1 MPWQETCVRNERT
14 RFVVD
19 WERKLESMAELCR
32 RYGVSRKTGYKWLQR
47 YGQQGWEGLQDR
59 SRAAR
64 RHPQQT
70 AAAIEQEI
78 LALRA
83 QHTRWGAVTLKARLQ
98 RAQPEV
104 AWPAVS
110 TIGNLL
116 RRHGLTVPRRRR
128 ARAAPTAPPLTPGS
142 EPNRVW
148 CADFKGWFRTQDGQR
163 CDPLTISD
171 AASRYLLRCQAV
183 ATPDR
188 EHVQPLFEAT
198 FREFG
203 LPRVLRTDNGPPF
216 ATLAVHGLSR
226 LAVWWIKL
234 GIYPQRI
241 EPGHP
246 EQNGRHERM
255 HRTLKQETASP
266 PAANLRAQQ
275 RALDCFRQDCNE
287 ERPHQGLELR
297 TPSECY
303 QGSGREYPSR
313 LKEPEYPAALAV
325 RRVVD
330 GQLRWRRQRVFV
342 GKGLNGERV
351 GLEAIE
357 EGVWRVWFSFYEL
370 GLFDER
376 GWRLRPCP
384 DPAAGHSS
392 EVGPDCGRP
401 PGSLRP
407 APPRTRSVTYVLGIK
422 CYLWPGKFK
431 SRWILLHLRNL
442 RDIPLGVAASSRG
455 AIE

>member
-32 RYGVSRKTGYKWLQR
+32 RYGVSRRTGYKWLQR
-47 YGQQGWEGLQDR
+47 YQQQGWAGLEDR
-59 SRAAR
+59 SRAPR
-64 RHPQQT
+64 RHPLQT
-70 AAAIEQEI
+70 AATIEQEI

-83 QHTRWGAVTLKARLQ
+83 QHTRWGAITLQARLQ
-98 RAQPEV
+98 RAQPKV

-128 ARAAPTAPPLTPGS
+128 RRAAPTPPPLTAGH

-148 CADFKGWFRTQDGQR
+148 CADFKGWFRTQDGER

-183 ATPDR
+183 TKPDG

-234 GIYPQRI
+234 GIYPERI

-275 RALDCFRQDCNE
+275 RALDRFRQDYNE
-287 ERPHQGLELR
+287 ERPHQGLQLR

-313 LKEPEYPAALAV
+313 LEEPEYPAVMEV
-325 RRVVD
+325 RRVLD
-330 GQLRWRRQRVFV
+330 GRIRWRRQRVYV

-351 GLEAIE
+351 GLEAVG
-357 EGVWRVWFSFYEL
+357 EGSWRVWFCFYEL
-370 GLFDER
+370 GLLDER
-376 GWRLRPCP
+376 ELCLRPGTG
-384 DPAAGHSS
+384 PAAGHSS
-392 EVGPDCGRP
+392 GDGVGLRLPSGLPESGPIPDE
-401 PGSLRP
+401 
-407 APPRTRSVTYVLGIK
+407 K
-422 CYLWPGKFK
+422 CYLCAWHKVLPM
-431 SRWILLHLRNL
+431 SR
-442 RDIPLGVAASSRG
+442 
-455 AIE
+455 

>member
-1 MPWQETCVRNERT
+1 MPWQETGVRNKRT

-32 RYGVSRKTGYKWLQR
+32 RYGVSRRTGYKWLQR
-47 YGQQGWEGLQDR
+47 YQQQGWAGWEDR
-59 SRAAR
+59 SRAPR
-64 RHPQQT
+64 RHPLQT

-83 QHTRWGAVTLKARLQ
+83 QHTRWGAITLQARLQ
-98 RAQPEV
+98 RAQPKV

-128 ARAAPTAPPLTPGS
+128 AAPTPSPLTAGN

-148 CADFKGWFRTQDGQR
+148 CADFKGWFRTQDGER

-183 ATPDR
+183 AKPDG

-234 GIYPQRI
+234 GIYPERI

-266 PAANLRAQQ
+266 PAENLRAQQ
-275 RALDCFRQDCNE
+275 RALDRFRQDYNE
-287 ERPHQGLELR
+287 ERPHQGLRLR

-313 LKEPEYPAALAV
+313 LEEPEYPAVMEV
-325 RRVVD
+325 RRVLD
-330 GQLRWRRQRVFV
+330 GRIRWRRQRVYV

-351 GLEAIE
+351 GLEAVG
-357 EGVWRVWFSFYEL
+357 EGLWRVWFCFYEL

-376 GWRLRPCP
+376 ELCLRPRTG
-384 DPAAGHSS
+384 PAAGHSS
-392 EVGPDCGRP
+392 GDGTGLRSPSGLPASGPILDE
-401 PGSLRP
+401 
-407 APPRTRSVTYVLGIK
+407 K
-422 CYLWPGKFK
+422 CYLCAWHKVLPM
-431 SRWILLHLRNL
+431 SR
-442 RDIPLGVAASSRG
+442 
-455 AIE
+455 

>member
-32 RYGVSRKTGYKWLQR
+32 RYGVSRRTGYKWLQR
-47 YGQQGWEGLQDR
+47 YQQQGWAGWEDR
-59 SRAAR
+59 SRAPR
-64 RHPQQT
+64 RHPLQT
-70 AAAIEQEI
+70 AATIEQEI
-78 LALRA
+78 LALWA
-83 QHTRWGAVTLKARLQ
+83 QHTRWGAITLQARLQ
-98 RAQPEV
+98 RAQPKV

-110 TIGNLL
+110 TIGNL
-116 RRHGLTVPRRRR
+116 PRRRR
-128 ARAAPTAPPLTPGS
+128 RRASPTPPPLTAGN

-148 CADFKGWFRTQDGQR
+148 CADFKGWFRTQDGER

-183 ATPDR
+183 TKPDG

-234 GIYPQRI
+234 GIYPERI

-275 RALDCFRQDCNE
+275 RALDRFRQDYNE
-287 ERPHQGLELR
+287 ERPHQGLQLR

-303 QGSGREYPSR
+303 QGSGREYLSR
-313 LKEPEYPAALAV
+313 LEEPEYPTVMEV
-325 RRVVD
+325 RRVLD
-330 GQLRWRRQRVFV
+330 GRIRWRRQRVYV

-351 GLEAIE
+351 GLEAVG
-357 EGVWRVWFSFYEL
+357 EGLWRVWFCFYEL

-376 GWRLRPCP
+376 ELCLRPGTG
-384 DPAAGHSS
+384 PAAGHSS
-392 EVGPDCGRP
+392 RDGTGLRLPSGLPESSPIPGREVLPMC
-401 PGSLRP
+401 L
-407 APPRTRSVTYVLGIK
+407 A
-422 CYLWPGKFK
+422 
-431 SRWILLHLRNL
+431 
-442 RDIPLGVAASSRG
+442 
-455 AIE
+455 

>member
-1 MPWQETCVRNERT
+1 MPWQETCVRNEGT

-32 RYGVSRKTGYKWLQR
+32 RYGVSRRTGYKWLPR
-47 YGQQGWEGLQDR
+47 YQQQGWAGWEDR
-59 SRAAR
+59 SRAPR
-64 RHPQQT
+64 RHPLQT
-70 AAAIEQEI
+70 AATSEQEI

-83 QHTRWGAVTLKARLQ
+83 QHTRWGAITLQARLQ
-98 RAQPEV
+98 RAQPKV

-116 RRHGLTVPRRRR
+116 RRHGLTVPRRR
-128 ARAAPTAPPLTPGS
+128 ASPTPPPLTAGN

-148 CADFKGWFRTQDGQR
+148 CADFKGWFRTQDGER

-183 ATPDR
+183 TKPDG

-234 GIYPQRI
+234 GIYAERI

-275 RALDCFRQDCNE
+275 RVLDRFRQDYNE
-287 ERPHQGLELR
+287 ERPHQGLQPR

-313 LKEPEYPAALAV
+313 LEEPEYPSRLEEPEYPSRLEEPEYPTVMEV
-325 RRVVD
+325 RRVLD
-330 GQLRWRRQRVFV
+330 GRIR
-342 GKGLNGERV
+342 
-351 GLEAIE
+351 
-357 EGVWRVWFSFYEL
+357 
-370 GLFDER
+370 
-376 GWRLRPCP
+376 
-384 DPAAGHSS
+384 
-392 EVGPDCGRP
+392 
-401 PGSLRP
+401 
-407 APPRTRSVTYVLGIK
+407 
-422 CYLWPGKFK
+422 
-431 SRWILLHLRNL
+431 
-442 RDIPLGVAASSRG
+442 
-455 AIE
+455 